1 MLVRGSF
8 KSGDKVVTYQD
19 DFFTISLHGEV
30 FPATI
35 CHSKCELVVNGV
47 KCNAC
52 KEYRDV
58 LRAMHVRFRK
68 KSSMEER
75 TKISI
80 KINHRYLD
88 APELT
93 MHMSR
98 LKTKLDESRRQIET
112 TEEDDRST
120 HSE

>member
-1 MLVRGSF
+1 M
-8 KSGDKVVTYQD
+8 
-19 DFFTISLHGEV
+19 
-30 FPATI
+30 
-35 CHSKCELVVNGV
+35 NGV

-52 KEYRDV
+52 KEYQDV

-75 TKISI
+75 TQISS

-93 MHMSR
+93 MRMSR
-98 LKTKLDESRRQIET
+98 LKTKLDESRRQIEQLKKIDQLT
-112 TEEDDRST
+112 QSEGIVVDEAMDRDLQSIMNEET
-120 HSE
+120 K